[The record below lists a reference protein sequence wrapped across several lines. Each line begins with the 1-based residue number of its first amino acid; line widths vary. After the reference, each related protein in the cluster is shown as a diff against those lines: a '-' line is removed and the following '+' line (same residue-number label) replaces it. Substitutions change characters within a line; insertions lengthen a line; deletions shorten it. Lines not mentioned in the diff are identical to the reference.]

1 MAHAS
6 EVCVWFPAMK
16 LDALKEELGRQGT
29 TVEVELLAKL
39 EDLYERTVLLDRRV
53 EIGAAL
59 AEQDRLAAEED
70 ARRKAENY
78 RVSAFRIY
86 VDGREEYW
94 KLERVIDILLLAKM
108 LRTAIRQKEMEAA
121 AYFLKELKSMKEKE
135 PIVQGEFDAL
145 STARLNGDI
154 HVVGAYELDFDRQTL
169 TIAEEQ
175 NCGWKSYRFKDIS
188 TAIYK
193 ADRKPDSWK
202 NVLGRFEKELAGKE
216 LSFKLCSDVL
226 AED

>member
-78 RVSAFRIY
+78 RVSVIRIHK
-86 VDGREEYW
+86 DGWSECW
-94 KLERVIDILLLAKM
+94 KMERVID
-108 LRTAIRQKEMEAA
+108 
-121 AYFLKELKSMKEKE
+121 FLFM
-135 PIVQGEFDAL
+135 
-145 STARLNGDI
+145 ARLLRKTLQLRRSDPVDTFATHMHDRVVISEAEYEVYARAMRSGDI
-154 HVVGAYELDFDRQTL
+154 HVSGVYDLDFGRQTL
-169 TIAEEQ
+169 TVTNLRERS
-175 NCGWKSYRFKDIS
+175 WKTCSFKDIS
-188 TAIYK
+188 AAVYR
-193 ADRKPDSWK
+193 ADRKEGLTWK
-202 NVLGRFEKELAGKE
+202 AAMDRLENAMTGKW
-216 LSFKLCSDVL
+216 SSSTAFP
-226 AED
+226 AEPVED